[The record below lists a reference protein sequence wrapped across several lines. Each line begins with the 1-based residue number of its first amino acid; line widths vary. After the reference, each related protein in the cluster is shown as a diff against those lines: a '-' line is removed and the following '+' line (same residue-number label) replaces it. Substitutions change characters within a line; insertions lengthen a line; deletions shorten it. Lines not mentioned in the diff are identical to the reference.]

1 MLDPRNPLIKNVT
14 NNLFPFDKDSLPSAY
29 VLGKILSGITQD
41 ALNLDTCVKAGVYR
55 FNTNFTSPA
64 SEEIP
69 FEGQSGFIVVHGINP
84 TEEPNTSA
92 FANENRIRQV
102 VYIDGL
108 EAEGYTRT
116 GIGTGKVGEGD
127 EATYTWQWSPE
138 WKSLTSAE
146 VPSATIGMRYKNDN
160 DQYVY
165 NLNLY
170 IKSGCWI
177 VGKPAP
183 PSPTQW
189 TNFPTNITSTEQHGY
204 LVVYTE
210 DSEDV
215 TIGNAPTYF
224 QIWYPINLY
233 DRTPFIRS
241 KKYNSSTWESWRR
254 VGQESA
260 LSVQNEEDMYYT
272 EGGATYYRPGIFQIT
287 KIASIIEADTLPA
300 IAYGYMV
307 NIIIDRNTT
316 EGSSG
321 DKHVLQTFYPMYA
334 SVGGTPYQNPMPIT
348 RFIRGIT
355 TTSIHFPWQQYAPQM
370 VHWPLTKDIVPTNS
384 VDKVAV
390 VNRMYYSY
398 GNYTL
403 TLPCADLVFAG
414 TKIGLIQC
422 DGIGKVQ
429 VKHETSN
436 SITHELRTPAQGGE
450 FTNDIFILAFQI
462 EQSNNGL
469 RVPLI
474 TPDAT
479 GFDRVWEVTTSDN
492 KWKVRFDYN
501 TTDQKWTYK
510 LYDLLWS
517 ANTPIYREEPDQNN
531 SDPWNSVWPQPGHR
545 DMIQQY
551 QSFIGPRKYVF
562 EVIQKA
568 ITERTVPY
576 HLAGVD
582 ANEWRLI
589 ASEDYSEQFVELAEA
604 IQQEAVAREEAD
616 NNILSVTESKIAT
629 KEPRTITMDV
639 RTARVP
645 GNIYYDSDEDPSVCQ
660 PYTEDEELPGESALY
675 IGTYKKCNL
684 AHYNLRINCYRTSIG
699 EIRYGSTPEE
709 PQVVYLP
716 SPLMMELNSRTLR
729 DDVLIDV
736 FLYSNCYL
744 LFKNYDYTYDNQFVT
759 EDIESFYHTKDAL
772 LLRIMLQNARSWVA
786 WVLQVTK

>member
-69 FEGQSGFIVVHGINP
+69 FAGQSGFIVVHGINP

-116 GIGTGKVGEGD
+116 GIGTDKVGEGD

-254 VGQESA
+254 VG
-260 LSVQNEEDMYYT
+260 
-272 EGGATYYRPGIFQIT
+272 
-287 KIASIIEADTLPA
+287 
-300 IAYGYMV
+300 
-307 NIIIDRNTT
+307 
-316 EGSSG
+316 
-321 DKHVLQTFYPMYA
+321 
-334 SVGGTPYQNPMPIT
+334 
-348 RFIRGIT
+348 
-355 TTSIHFPWQQYAPQM
+355 
-370 VHWPLTKDIVPTNS
+370 
-384 VDKVAV
+384 
-390 VNRMYYSY
+390 
-398 GNYTL
+398 
-403 TLPCADLVFAG
+403 
-414 TKIGLIQC
+414 
-422 DGIGKVQ
+422 
-429 VKHETSN
+429 
-436 SITHELRTPAQGGE
+436 
-450 FTNDIFILAFQI
+450 
-462 EQSNNGL
+462 
-469 RVPLI
+469 
-474 TPDAT
+474 
-479 GFDRVWEVTTSDN
+479 
-492 KWKVRFDYN
+492 
-501 TTDQKWTYK
+501 
-510 LYDLLWS
+510 
-517 ANTPIYREEPDQNN
+517 
-531 SDPWNSVWPQPGHR
+531 
-545 DMIQQY
+545 
-551 QSFIGPRKYVF
+551 
-562 EVIQKA
+562 
-568 ITERTVPY
+568 
-576 HLAGVD
+576 
-582 ANEWRLI
+582 
-589 ASEDYSEQFVELAEA
+589 AEA
-604 IQQEAVAREEAD
+604 IQQEAVARAEAD

-660 PYTEDEELPGESALY
+660 PYTEDEELPDESNLY

-684 AHYNLRINCYRTSIG
+684 AHYNLRIHCHRTSIG
-699 EIRYGSTPEE
+699 GITYGSTPEE
-709 PQVVYLP
+709 PQVVCLP
-716 SPLMMELNSRTLR
+716 SPLTLELIKGTLR

-736 FLYSNCYL
+736 FLYTDCYL
-744 LFKNYDYTYDNQFVT
+744 LFKIYYYTYDNQFVT
-759 EDIESFYHTKDAL
+759 GDIESFYHTKDVL
-772 LLRIMLQNARSWVA
+772 LLRIMLSNVSPLLPSWA
-786 WVLQVTK
+786 LQVTK